1 MINFKKY
8 LLDDLAEPLF
18 FKKSKKI
25 ISNNKKNKAKYYII
39 HRSPGAGMFS
49 NINYVLNHVKY
60 AKKKN

>member
-18 FKKSKKI
+18 LKVLQISKVIQKKKI
-25 ISNNKKNKAKYYII
+25 KYYVI

-49 NINYVLNHVKY
+49 NINYVLNHIKY
-60 AKKKN
+60 ASKQS